1 MQIDEN
7 RIELEIDYSELYII
21 CYITDYKRF
30 NSLNSRFLCL
40 FDTNVNRL
48 TAIRTKST
56 DPWAT
61 GAQTLDEDRYDI
73 KGGRPPDRPVIK
85 FRNFGNEHES

>member
-40 FDTNVNRL
+40 FDANVNCL
-48 TAIRTKST
+48 TAIRTLVHQ
-56 DPWAT
+56 PM

-73 KGGRPPDRPVIK
+73 KRERRSFNDR
-85 FRNFGNEHES
+85 RSTGH

>member
-40 FDTNVNRL
+40 FDANVNCL
-48 TAIRTKST
+48 TAIRTLVHQPM
-56 DPWAT
+56 D
-61 GAQTLDEDRYDI
+61 AQTLDEDRYDI
-73 KGGRPPDRPVIK
+73 KRERRSFNDR
-85 FRNFGNEHES
+85 RSTGH